1 MAYPYNFIKVTFGG
15 KLRDTEEIWA
25 CGFHLAKRTENI
37 SVTEFETKGPT
48 DITLIAN
55 EIKAFYNETNNLIPT
70 YMRLEWVKLALI
82 GTNGKYQTAPVE
94 YEYSPASGGGS
105 GQGFVPSTAAVI
117 TLVADKYKDPGKYN
131 RFYIPICAPQATN
144 QFVMTN
150 AHIESLATTA
160 AEMVRDINS
169 GTTIGGS
176 ELNVTAVSQRVTSYL
191 PIASVK
197 VGNVIDVQRRRR
209 NKLVE
214 TYKEQNV

>member
-15 KLRDTEEIWA
+15 ELQDTEEIWA

-37 SVTEFETKGPT
+37 SVEEFETKGPT

-55 EIKAFYNETNNLIPT
+55 EIKSFYSTTANLTPT
-70 YMRLEWVKLALI
+70 TMRLDWVKLALI
-82 GTNGKYQTAPVE
+82 GTNGRYQTAPVE
-94 YEYSPASGGGS
+94 YTYSPRSGGGS
-105 GQGFVPSTAAVI
+105 AQGFIPSTAAVI
-117 TLVADKYKDPGKYN
+117 TLMADKYKDPGKYN
-131 RFYIPICAPQATN
+131 RFYIPICAPSATS
-144 QFVMTN
+144 QYKMTN

-160 AEMVRDINS
+160 AEMVRDINL

-191 PIASVK
+191 PIHSVK

-214 TYKEQNV
+214 VYNTQLV